1 VVHRLFIELS
11 EVMLTLML
19 GICVGLVL
27 GLTGAGGGIL
37 AIPALTL
44 GLGWSVTQATPIA
57 LLAVGGAATLG
68 ALHGLH
74 HGLVRYKAAV
84 VMAVAG
90 WCTAPVGLYL
100 SAQLPGGLLMG
111 LFGVVMF
118 AVACRMYAKAR
129 QAADCTDGSATSKK
143 NCMLDPATG
152 RLHWTARSG
161 ATLAAIGASSGLLT
175 GLLGVGGG
183 FLIVPALRRVSNV
196 PMHGIV
202 ATSLMV
208 VALISLGALTHL
220 FYQGFALSGVGMLF
234 TGATFA
240 GMVLGR
246 LGAPHVSG
254 QRLQRFFAVLCIAV
268 SVLMVGRAVVG
279 WV

>member
-1 VVHRLFIELS
+1 
-11 EVMLTLML
+11 MLTVLL
-19 GICVGLVL
+19 GMCVGLVL

-44 GLGWSVTQATPIA
+44 GLGWSVTQAPPIA

-74 HGLVRYKAAV
+74 HGLVRYKAAA

-90 WCTAPVGLYL
+90 WLTAPMGLYL
-100 SAQLPGGLLMG
+100 SGQLPGGLLIG

-129 QAADCTDGSATSKK
+129 QADCTDGSGTSKK
-143 NCMLDPATG
+143 NCRLDPATG
-152 RLHWTARSG
+152 RLRWTARSG
-161 ATLAAIGASSGLLT
+161 ATLASIGASSGLLT

-183 FLIVPALRRVSNV
+183 FLIVPALRRVSDV

-240 GMVLGR
+240 GMLLGR
-246 LGAPHVSG
+246 LGAPHLSG

-268 SVLMVGRAVVG
+268 SVLMMGRAVVG
-279 WV
+279 WL